1 MRTVGRLFHDWR
13 AGVALS
19 IFIILFAFLVQGALA
34 AQGLAL
40 GLGATTFGIVMLW
53 LAVKQTGR
61 LAEREAKPYRGGVVI
76 GLGFIIKLPLFVGC
90 GMVAQSLGGPAPT
103 WFLVGLGVVYFA
115 LVGWAQT
122 GA

>member
-1 MRTVGRLFHDWR
+1 MKGLGRLFHDWR
-13 AGVALS
+13 AGVAVA
-19 IFIILFAFLVQGALA
+19 IFLLLFAYVLQGSLAVQGL
-34 AQGLAL
+34 GL

-61 LAEREAKPYRGGVVI
+61 LAEREAKPYRGGVVV
-76 GLGFIIKLPLFVGC
+76 GLGFLIKLPLFVGC
-90 GMVAQSLGGPAPT
+90 GMLAQGLGGPAPT
-103 WFLVGLGVVYFA
+103 WFLIGLGVVYSA